1 MKKISRPNQFEV
13 CKEAFDYQLRA
24 IDRDNV
30 RLVVDDGVVRTSAEN
45 LLLFSPI
52 LADMVASSQLE
63 FITIIIPGVDKAL
76 VSRLLNILST
86 GFTTL
91 SLNEDIVELGDLP
104 EKIKEVAAQLGIKL
118 EGLDFDSIN
127 LDSLIVDPREENDL
141 SLSFESEVEEENY
154 QQMNNN
160 KRPKRNRK
168 KVYDERYQYELQC
181 DHCTKTFQGKSA
193 LAAHVNTFHRWGA
206 ILLLTCNLIRLL
218 FSHL

>member
-1 MKKISRPNQFEV
+1 MIISQENQFEV

-30 RLVVDDGVVRTSAEN
+30 RLVVEDGVVRTSAEN
-45 LLLFSPI
+45 LLLFSPF

-76 VSRLLNILST
+76 VTRLLNILSN

-91 SLNEDIVELGDLP
+91 SLNEDILEVGDLP

-127 LDSLIVDPREENDL
+127 LDNLMVDPLEENDL
-141 SLSFESEVEEENY
+141 SLSFESESEEN
-154 QQMNNN
+154 QQKNNN
-160 KRPKRNRK
+160 KRPRRNRK
-168 KVYDERYQYELQC
+168 KVQEFEEIYNYGLKC
-181 DHCTKTFQGKSA
+181 DLCSR
-193 LAAHVNTFHRWGA
+193 TFHSKST
-206 ILLLTCNLIRLL
+206 LTV
-218 FSHL
+218 HLNTVHR